1 MKSTTIWRL
10 IMVCLI
16 LVGASCRKKYTCR
29 CTTTYGTSGV
39 VGKTIDYELEK
50 QYRDDAIDFCERYE
64 DDLNKYDDS
73 STTGCSI

>member
-16 LVGASCRKKYTCR
+16 LVGASCRKKYTCS